1 MEVTTRSETKFILFP
16 LFDIVND
23 KEAEKVRQVETNL
36 NNLSKAVVSLYERG
50 IPIEI
55 IKTSLDNTINDL
67 EKEKNKEKKLQKY
80 GK

>member
-23 KEAEKVRQVETNL
+23 KEAEKVRQVEANL
-36 NNLSKAVVSLYERG
+36 DKLSKAVVSLYESG

-55 IKTSLDNTINDL
+55 IKTTLDSTINDL
-67 EKEKNKEKKLQKY
+67 EKEKKIGKKLQKI
-80 GK
+80 

>member
-23 KEAEKVRQVETNL
+23 KEAEKVRQVEANL
-36 NNLSKAVVSLYERG
+36 DKLSKAVVSLYESG

-55 IKTSLDNTINDL
+55 IKTTLDSTINDL
-67 EKEKNKEKKLQKY
+67 EKEKKTGKKLQKI
-80 GK
+80 